1 LNLCRYTSS
10 KDGKTVYA
18 IVLFWPQSNVLNLG
32 APEVSSHTNITL
44 IGYDKDVDIDV
55 SSLYKDEIVFKK
67 LTFKGFF
74 SLSSG
79 SFHRLVFKLPCRQN
93 RKFLVIGRGS
103 YDWVTW

>member
-1 LNLCRYTSS
+1 
-10 KDGKTVYA
+10 VYA

-55 SSLYKDEIVFKK
+55 SNLYKDEIVLKF
-67 LTFKGFF
+67 TFKGFF

-79 SFHRLVFKLPCRQN
+79 SFHRLVFKLPFQQN